1 MLSLTPLL
9 LGSMTITWTTK
20 TYPTIRPLS
29 IAPAP
34 TGRMFVA
41 STEDNLVRIIDPTA
55 GTVKQFVG
63 HAVPARAV
71 AWKPDGK
78 VILSGDERAK
88 IYFWDVASGKNT
100 KIIINHIRPI
110 NKLSWNASGSMFV
123 STGDDDV
130 ANVFT
135 ESGKKAATY
144 AGKGANVYGT
154 AFSPKSDLIAC
165 GVLDMG
171 GGVRVFATNGASKG
185 SGKYVNPATNEAH
198 GAFDMAWSPD
208 GTKVVTAG
216 RDQRVVIWNANT
228 WTRLAVLSGHEDYVR
243 KVAYSPNGKIIA
255 SSSSDRTVRL
265 WDAATFL
272 PIATIPDQSAVGSP
286 ITFTADGKYLITSGI
301 DDALQV
307 RTLTPPQGALSAPT
321 TTKKKKKGRG

>member
-9 LGSMTITWTTK
+9 LGSLTITWTKK

-55 GTVKQFVG
+55 GTVKQFAG

-135 ESGKKAATY
+135 STGKKAATF

-154 AFSPKSDLIAC
+154 AFSPKSELIAC

-171 GGVRVFATNGASKG
+171 GGVRAFAAGERIHTENSYKWTMAGFETLLQDAG
-185 SGKYVNPATNEAH
+185 FH
-198 GAFDMAWSPD
+198 GARAWTDPQ
-208 GTKVVTAG
+208 
-216 RDQRVVIWNANT
+216 QRF
-228 WTRLAVLSGHEDYVR
+228 AVY
-243 KVAYSPNGKIIA
+243 
-255 SSSSDRTVRL
+255 
-265 WDAATFL
+265 WAA
-272 PIATIPDQSAVGSP
+272 
-286 ITFTADGKYLITSGI
+286 
-301 DDALQV
+301 
-307 RTLTPPQGALSAPT
+307 R
-321 TTKKKKKGRG
+321 